1 MTAIA
6 ILLFSSPRCALLCCR
21 LARCCS
27 HHPSETHIAGL
38 KLHGYFVVF
47 FSRVCSPSPKRSLLA
62 SSLSPAETQL
72 AGLSSTGFSTF
83 FQLPV
88 HPYPHLLLHQNRITM
103 ASCILCNS
111 LGTHLVNH
119 HKHCAICCPCCWL
132 QLHPRPMIIYPTR
145 LSDSSI
151 WVLIVR
157 L

>member
-47 FSRVCSPSPKRSLLA
+47 FSRVCSSPSPKRSLLA

-103 ASCILCNS
+103 ASCISFVIDWELLWS
-111 LGTHLVNH
+111 T
-119 HKHCAICCPCCWL
+119 
-132 QLHPRPMIIYPTR
+132 IIN
-145 LSDSSI
+145 I
-151 WVLIVR
+151 VLFVVPVAGFSFIQGP
-157 L
+157 